1 MKTTPLSR
9 VEVWHLENTLFKLYR
24 LIQECVDSMDL
35 ENTGLF
41 DISGSIAWIDKDT
54 LIAEFFEQPQYY
66 EYGDNSR
73 IDLTAENLFRLRNFI
88 IENRDLG
95 LAIDLTEQELNLHA
109 FIIFLTNLD
118 GSLSDCLTSIKYLEQ
133 LRDFRYEIYKWA
145 CFYSNSIGST
155 IDEEMKKRKDLTYL
169 IAENMDGIHIKYSSQ
184 EQNSA
189 IPPSDPEIEDVFDL
203 SDYFVARYD
212 KSKILK
218 IYKHISV
225 LTLGK
230 EDLYISKIISII
242 AYAHYQGLLSR
253 SFAKTI
259 RATLSKFHIEVK
271 KNYLHPA
278 TFGQPTEKGR
288 PREAYQEAVAFYS
301 TL

>member
-73 IDLTAENLFRLRNFI
+73 IDLTAESLFRLRNFI

-109 FIIFLTNLD
+109 FIIFLANLD

-145 CFYSNSIGST
+145 CFYSNSI
-155 IDEEMKKRKDLTYL
+155 EAPLMKK
-169 IAENMDGIHIKYSSQ
+169 
-184 EQNSA
+184 
-189 IPPSDPEIEDVFDL
+189 
-203 SDYFVARYD
+203 
-212 KSKILK
+212 
-218 IYKHISV
+218 
-225 LTLGK
+225 
-230 EDLYISKIISII
+230 
-242 AYAHYQGLLSR
+242 
-253 SFAKTI
+253 
-259 RATLSKFHIEVK
+259 
-271 KNYLHPA
+271 
-278 TFGQPTEKGR
+278 
-288 PREAYQEAVAFYS
+288 
-301 TL
+301 